1 MKKIISLLLVFTL
14 LVSVTACAPA
24 AVEPESSTPAPTVAA
39 EATPAPTQTAAP
51 KYKAGTYT
59 ASARGQK
66 GDVTVETVFSDDE
79 IVSVK
84 VVSENET
91 VRVAAPALERIPE
104 AIVEHQS
111 LAVDA
116 ISSVTVTSNAIKSA
130 VAECVKQ
137 AGGDVNALYAN
148 APQKTAQP
156 DYEVQTD
163 VIVVGAGL
171 AGLISAMSALD
182 QGAEV
187 VVLEA
192 NDVAGGSSKYSG
204 GFITGVGTDLQKSL
218 GVEDSVDGFM
228 DYWVASVSQC
238 EREDHT
244 DLAAVRAM
252 IERSAS
258 DVDYMNE
265 HGIGLQAPTGF
276 GGPMPRWHFSDWRK
290 DFMDGAVAGGVDHIV
305 RCVSY
310 LEEKNVPIY
319 YATTA
324 KELITDAS
332 GVVIGVRAVN
342 DDGTEITFKGNSVVL
357 ATGGFARSYELM
369 ERFCPEFPKEWII
382 PYTSAV
388 VTAMGDGITMAEALG
403 ADVYPGWW
411 MDLSVMVQPGHFEE
425 PINSFSSYNTYF
437 FTDGIGNRLFNTNA
451 LYGVRSLRVT
461 EAYNKTG
468 AVWTIVDGNASGV
481 EVCEQYVGN
490 GQVFKADTIEELAG
504 LTGMDKDTLVAS
516 VARYNE
522 MVEAGVDT
530 DMGQFTLIPLNKPPY
545 YALNCKICTMGT
557 TGGLK
562 TDDDCRVLNKEG
574 KPITGLYAAGEVM
587 NGKYFNQIYMSGCA
601 QLLCVDSGRI
611 AGAAAANDR

>member
-1 MKKIISLLLVFTL
+1 LRKLVSLLLVLSL
-14 LVSVTACAPA
+14 LVSVAACAPA
-24 AVEPESSTPAPTVAA
+24 TVEQESTPEPTAVAA
-39 EATPAPTQTAAP
+39 EATPSPDASP
-51 KYKAGTYT
+51 KYQAGTYT

-66 GDVTVETVFSDDE
+66 GDVTVETVFSDDA
-79 IVSVK
+79 IVSVT

-91 VRVAAPALERIPE
+91 VRVAAPALERIPA

-137 AGGDVNALYAN
+137 AGGDPNALYAN
-148 APQKTAQP
+148 GPQKSPQS
-156 DYEVQTD
+156 DYEVETD

-218 GVEDSVDGFM
+218 GVEDSVDAFM
-228 DYWVASVSQC
+228 EYWVASVSQC

-244 DLAAVRAM
+244 DLDAVRAM

-265 HGIGLQAPTGF
+265 HGIGLQEPTGF

-310 LEEKNVPIY
+310 LEERDVPIH

-324 KELITDAS
+324 KELITDGS
-332 GVVIGVRAVN
+332 GAVIGVKAVT
-342 DDGTEITFKGNSVVL
+342 DDGTKITFKGNSVVL
-357 ATGGFARSYELM
+357 ATGGFARNKDLM
-369 ERFCPEFPKEWII
+369 KRFCPQFPEEWII
-382 PYTSAV
+382 PYTSTV
-388 VTAMGDGITMAEALG
+388 VTATGDGIIMAEAVG

-437 FTDGIGNRLFNTNA
+437 FTDGTGKRLFNANA
-451 LYGVRSLRVT
+451 HYGVRSMRIT
-461 EAYNKTG
+461 EAYNETG
-468 AVWTIVDGNASGV
+468 AVWTIVDGNATGV
-481 EVCEQYVGN
+481 EICEEYVGK
-490 GQVFKADTIEELAG
+490 GQVFKADTIEELAV
-504 LTGMDKDTLVAS
+504 LTGMDQDTLVAS

-522 MVEAGVDT
+522 MVAAGQDA
-530 DMGQFTLIPLNKPPY
+530 DMGQFNLIPLDSPPY
-545 YALNCKICTMGT
+545 YALNCKVCTMGT

-562 TDDDCRVLNKEG
+562 TDEDCRVLNKQG
-574 KPITGLYAAGEVM
+574 NPIPGLYAAGEVM
-587 NGKYFNQIYMSGCA
+587 NGKYFNQIYISGCA

>member
-1 MKKIISLLLVFTL
+1 MKKLFTL
-14 LVSVTACAPA
+14 LLALMLLFAAVSCAPA
-24 AVEPESSTPAPTVAA
+24 AVETEATPEPTVAA
-39 EATPAPTQTAAP
+39 EATPVPAEAP
-51 KYKAGTYT
+51 KYVAGTYT

-66 GDVTVETVFSDDE
+66 GDVTVETVFSDDA
-79 IVSVK
+79 IVSVT
-84 VVSENET
+84 VVSESET
-91 VRVAAPALERIPE
+91 VRVSAPAIERIPA
-104 AIVEHQS
+104 AIVERQS

-116 ISSVTVTSNAIKSA
+116 ISSVTITSNAIKTA

-137 AGGDVNALYAN
+137 AGGDLDALYAD
-148 APQKTAQP
+148 APGETPLTDQ
-156 DYEVQTD
+156 EVDAD

-171 AGLISAMSALD
+171 AGLVSAMSALD
-182 QGAEV
+182 QGADV
-187 VVLEA
+187 VVIEA

-204 GFITGVGTDLQKSL
+204 GFITGVGTELQKSL
-218 GVEDSVDGFM
+218 GVEDSVDDFM

-244 DLAAVRAM
+244 DIEAVRAM

-258 DVDYMNE
+258 DVDYLNE

-310 LEEKNVPIY
+310 LEERNVPIY

-324 KELITDAS
+324 NELITDGS
-332 GVVIGVRAVN
+332 GAVIGVAAVS
-342 DDGTEITFKGNSVVL
+342 DDGTKTTFKGNSVVL
-357 ATGGFARSYELM
+357 ATGGFARNAELM
-369 ERFCPEFPKEWII
+369 ERFCPQFPEEWII

-388 VTAMGDGITMAEALG
+388 VTATGDGIVMAEAVG

-425 PINSFSSYNTYF
+425 PINSFSSYSTHF
-437 FTDGIGNRLFNTNA
+437 FTDGNGERLFNVNA
-451 LYGVRSLRVT
+451 LYGVRSLRIT
-461 EAYNKTG
+461 EAYNETG
-468 AVWTIVDGNASGV
+468 AVWTIVDGNVPGF
-481 EVCEQYVGN
+481 EVCESFAGN
-490 GQVFKADTIEELAG
+490 GNVFKADTIEELAAA
-504 LTGMDKDTLVAS
+504 TGMNPDTLAAS

-522 MVEAGVDT
+522 LVAAGEDT
-530 DMGQFTLIPLNKPPY
+530 DMGQRTLIPLSAPPY
-545 YALNCKICTMGT
+545 YALNCKVCTMGT

-562 TDDDCRVLNKEG
+562 TDDDCRVLNSDG
-574 KPITGLYAAGEVM
+574 SPITGLYAAGEVM

-601 QLLCVDSGRI
+601 QLLCVDSGRL